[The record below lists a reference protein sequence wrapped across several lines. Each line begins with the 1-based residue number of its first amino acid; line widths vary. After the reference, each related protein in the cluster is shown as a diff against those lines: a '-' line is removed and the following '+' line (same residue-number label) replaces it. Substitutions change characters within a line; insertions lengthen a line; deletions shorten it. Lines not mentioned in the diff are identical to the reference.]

1 MDNRITGGDIPQGLA
16 MELAQNP
23 EAAERFRRMAPEQ
36 RGAVVCRASEIR
48 SRAEMQAF
56 VESLID

>member
-1 MDNRITGGDIPQGLA
+1 MDKEILDGDIPQGLA

-23 EAAERFRRMAPEQ
+23 EAAERLCRMAPQQ
-36 RGAVVCRASEIR
+36 RGAVVRRASDIR

>member
-1 MDNRITGGDIPQGLA
+1 MDKEILGGDIPQGLA

-23 EAAERFRRMAPEQ
+23 EAAERLCRMAPQQ
-36 RGAVVCRASEIR
+36 RGAVVRRASDIR

>member
-1 MDNRITGGDIPQGLA
+1 MDNRITDGDIPQGLA
-16 MELAQNP
+16 MELMQNR

-36 RGAVVCRASEIR
+36 RSAVVRRASEIR